1 MIVNGIT
8 IGQYIFDKIKH
19 LTNNKVYPII
29 AENGTTYPFIVYT
42 RDGVSSD
49 STKDGMFMETVYFS
63 IKVVSNKYSETIETA
78 DNVRRCLTIQKD
90 ETNKVYDMRMTNIS
104 ETFQEDSYIQTLTF
118 EAKLR
123 K

>member
-1 MIVNGIT
+1 
-8 IGQYIFDKIKH
+8 
-19 LTNNKVYPII
+19 
-29 AENGTTYPFIVYT
+29 
-42 RDGVSSD
+42 
-49 STKDGMFMETVYFS
+49 MFMETVYFS

-118 EAKLR
+118 ETKIR